1 MEWDIVSLDQNG
13 VFFPQRS
20 EVAIM
25 RVDVPEIKAILGT
38 DRLANVSLHLLEL
51 PIKESMGSDLV
62 EVVIGDGVRRSRYA
76 SVK

>member
-1 MEWDIVSLDQNG
+1 MERDIVSLDQNG

-25 RVDVPEIKAILGT
+25 RVDVSEIKAILGT

-51 PIKESMGSDLV
+51 PIKESTGSDLV